1 LTETRIR
8 LAHAWPIAV
17 ACFTAAAF
25 LFTSQVWIDYAYAGR
40 RLSWGRA
47 FIVALVDWELWAL
60 ISPLV
65 ITLAQRFPFRRERWR
80 SAVGVHVPASLAV
93 GGAKLAIEGLLTSLV
108 LGYGRTPFSFLKI
121 DLTLLTYWLIVAATH
136 VARHYRSARER
147 ERRALQLET
156 SLARA
161 QVEALKMQLH
171 PHFLFNT
178 LNTIAGLMREDV
190 EAADRMLAKLA
201 ELLRRT
207 FETADIQ
214 ELPLERELDLLG
226 DYLAIQQTRYGDR
239 LRLSVTVS
247 DQARVA
253 LVPTLILQPLVE
265 NAVRHGV
272 AAKPGPGAVSIV
284 ADVRAD
290 RLTIAITNDGLPLPP
305 TIHEGFGLRNIRS
318 RLSALHGE
326 RATFTL
332 QSRSDGGAI
341 AVLALPA
348 TRARADT

>member
-17 ACFTAAAF
+17 GCFTAAAF

-65 ITLAQRFPFRRERWR
+65 VGLSQRFPFGRERWK
-80 SAVGVHVPASLAV
+80 SAVGVHLPASLIV
-93 GGAKLAIEGLLTSLV
+93 GGAKLAIEGLLTSLI

-136 VARHYRSARER
+136 VGRHYLSARER

-214 ELPLERELDLLG
+214 ELPLDKELDLLG

-239 LRLSVTVS
+239 FRLSVAVS
-247 DQARVA
+247 DQARGA

-265 NAVRHGV
+265 NAIRHGV
-272 AAKPGPGAVSIV
+272 AAKPGSGTVSIA
-284 ADVRAD
+284 ADVRGN
-290 RLTIAITNDGLPLPP
+290 RLMVTITNDGLPVPS

-318 RLSALHGE
+318 RLAALHGD
-326 RATFTL
+326 RARFTL
-332 QSRSDGGAI
+332 QSRSEGGAV
-341 AVLALPA
+341 AVLELPA
-348 TRARADT
+348 IGSRTDT